1 MSIYAI
7 GDIQG
12 CFDDLQRLLVKIKFD
27 KKVDTLWF
35 AGDLVN
41 RGPKSLETLRFIKSL
56 GDAAVCVLGNHD
68 LHLLAT
74 AYGLS
79 PVKAKDT
86 LVEILEAKD
95 RDELLDWLRHRPLFY
110 YNDHFC
116 LLHAGLPPQ
125 WDFLTAKKMAN
136 KVEKILQS
144 DNYLDFFA
152 VMYGNNPNQ
161 WDDNLSEEEAL
172 RFTVNCFTRLRFC
185 DEYGKL
191 DFKFNGELGSQ
202 AKGLVPWFDVP
213 NRQSLGLNII
223 FGHWSALGYH
233 KSNQCYGIDTGCLW
247 GGQLT
252 ALKLGKKIK
261 RISIDC
267 SGYRKVKKS

>member
-1 MSIYAI
+1 MATYAI

-12 CFDDLQRLLVKIKFD
+12 CFDDLQRLLAKINFN
-27 KKVDTLWF
+27 KKTDTLWF

-56 GDAAVCVLGNHD
+56 GDSAVCVLGNHD

-74 AYGLS
+74 AYNLS
-79 PVKAKDT
+79 PFKAKDT
-86 LVEILEAKD
+86 LAEILAADDK
-95 RDELLDWLRHRPLFY
+95 DELLDWLRHRPLFH
-110 YNDHFC
+110 YNEYFC

-125 WDFLTAKKMAN
+125 WDFLTAKKMA
-136 KVEKILQS
+136 KEVENILRS
-144 DNYLDFFA
+144 KHYLDFFSI
-152 VMYGNNPNQ
+152 MYGNKPKQ
-161 WDDNLSEEEAL
+161 WNKHLTEEEQL
-172 RFTVNCFTRLRFC
+172 RFTVNCFTRMRFC
-185 DEYGKL
+185 DSQGKL
-191 DFKFNGELGSQ
+191 DFRYNGGLGSQ
-202 AKGLVPWFDVP
+202 EEHLMPWFDVP
-213 NRQSLGLNII
+213 NRKSLGLNII

-252 ALKLGKKIK
+252 ALKLGKRPK

-267 SGYRKVKKS
+267 AGYQKPKK

>member
-1 MSIYAI
+1 MAIYAI

-12 CFDDLQRLLVKIKFD
+12 CFDDLQRLLAKIKFN
-27 KKVDTLWF
+27 KKSDTLWF

-56 GDAAVCVLGNHD
+56 GNAAVCVLGNHD

-74 AYGLS
+74 AYNLS

-86 LVEILEAKD
+86 LVEILEADDK
-95 RDELLDWLRHRPLFY
+95 DELLDWLRHRRLFY
-110 YNDHFC
+110 YNEYFC

-125 WDFLTAKKMAN
+125 WDFLMAKKMAN
-136 KVEKILQS
+136 KVESVLRS
-144 DNYLDFFA
+144 DNYLEFFSN
-152 VMYGNNPNQ
+152 MYGNNPKQ
-161 WDDNLSEEEAL
+161 WSKDLTKEEQL
-172 RFTVNCFTRLRFC
+172 RFTVNCFTRLRYC
-185 DEYGKL
+185 DAQGRL
-191 DFKFNGELGSQ
+191 DFKFNGELGCQ
-202 AKGLVPWFDVP
+202 DKHLMPWFDVP
-213 NRQSLGLNII
+213 NRKSLGLNII

-233 KSNQCYGIDTGCLW
+233 ESNQCYGIDTGCLW

-252 ALKLGKKIK
+252 ALKLEKKPK

-267 SGYRKVKKS
+267 AGYRKPKK